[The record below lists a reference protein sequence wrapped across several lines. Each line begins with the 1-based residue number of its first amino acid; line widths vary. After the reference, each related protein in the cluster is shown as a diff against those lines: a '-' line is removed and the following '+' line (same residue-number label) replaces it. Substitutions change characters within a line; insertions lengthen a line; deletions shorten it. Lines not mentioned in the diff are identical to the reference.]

1 MLNQP
6 NCYAMNK
13 FLKTMAFTAL
23 SSLFLACAPKPHEI
37 QIAAHRGFWNCE
49 EAGFAQN
56 SIAALRLAQ
65 EHEFWGSE
73 FDVQMTADS
82 VPLVNHNN
90 EFHGL
95 SIWDNPYEAFKDST
109 LVNGEPIPTLDDYL
123 IQGLKSNKTILVMEL
138 KAQKNEEMENVM
150 TDKALEALKTHDLY
164 DPARVMFISFSFN
177 ICKRIA
183 EKAPEFTNQYLGSDR
198 SPEEL
203 AKDGINGVDYQFKTF
218 AKNPDWIEHA
228 RANKMSVNCW
238 TVNKEEDIQA
248 MIDLEVDCITTD
260 EPLLVREL
268 LGSREGKL

>member
-23 SSLFLACAPKPHEI
+23 SCFILACAPKPHEI

-49 EAGFAQN
+49 EAGFAEN

-123 IQGLKSNKTILVMEL
+123 IQGLKSDKTILVMEL

-150 TDKALEALKTHDLY
+150 TDRAEALKTHTCTIL
-164 DPARVMFISFSFN
+164 PASCSSPSVSTSARH
-177 ICKRIA
+177 A
-183 EKAPEFTNQYLGSDR
+183 EKHQFTNQYLSDR
-198 SPEEL
+198 SRRTCEGRNQRGGLPVQDL
-203 AKDGINGVDYQFKTF
+203 AKNRT
-218 AKNPDWIEHA
+218 
-228 RANKMSVNCW
+228 
-238 TVNKEEDIQA
+238 
-248 MIDLEVDCITTD
+248 
-260 EPLLVREL
+260 
-268 LGSREGKL
+268 GSSRPAP